1 MKRIVCASLLALSV
15 MSLSATPSSKAQI
28 GGPAAAGEFRFSA
41 EADGEL
47 TRTVTFRAAM
57 NRDGSTSGEMTFSG
71 PAEFPDQDV
80 DGTGEAGFSG
90 RLSDFRI
97 EAKFDC
103 LVVEKNRAVMS
114 GVTTASTV
122 GEYIGLRVLL
132 VVEDNGD
139 GTDPKA
145 PDKLTWGVYQPPV
158 GGWLPTDAE
167 RKDDEGALLR
177 WTATDAERD
186 DDKGI
191 PSHRDAVV
199 GCQSFPLSSYSLVDI
214 EAGNGDL
221 QVRP

>member
-47 TRTVTFRAAM
+47 TRTVVFRAAM
-57 NRDGSTSGEMTFSG
+57 NRDGSASGEMTFSG
-71 PAEFPDQDV
+71 PAVFPDQDV

-139 GTDPKA
+139 GTNPRT
-145 PDKLTWGVYQPPV
+145 PDKLTWGIYKPPAT
-158 GGWLPTDAE
+158 GWVPTDAE
-167 RKDDEGALLR
+167 RRDDDGALLR
-177 WTATDAERD
+177 WTATDAERED
-186 DDKGI
+186 DRGI
-191 PSHRDAVV
+191 RSHRDPVI
-199 GCQSFPLSSYSLVDI
+199 GCQSFPLSSYSFVDI

>member
-1 MKRIVCASLLALSV
+1 MKRTVCASLLALSV

-28 GGPAAAGEFRFSA
+28 GGPSAAGEFGFSA
-41 EADGEL
+41 EDDREL
-47 TRTVTFRAAM
+47 TKTIVFSAAT
-57 NRDGSTSGEMTFSG
+57 NRDGSASGEMTFSD

-80 DGTGEAGFSG
+80 DGAGAEGFRG
-90 RLSDFRI
+90 RLSDLRI
-97 EAKFDC
+97 EARFDC
-103 LVVEKNRAVMS
+103 LVVEENRAVMS

-139 GTDPKA
+139 GTNPRA
-145 PDKLTWGVYQPPV
+145 PDKLTWGIHKPPAT
-158 GGWLPTDAE
+158 GWVPTDAE
-167 RKDDEGALLR
+167 RRDDDGALLR

-186 DDKGI
+186 DDRGI
-191 PSHRDAVV
+191 PSHRSTVV
-199 GCQSFPLSSYSLVDI
+199 GCQSFPLSSYSFVDI